1 MLSNLIGHSV
11 DDDMK
16 TNTLIQ
22 NKVKNR
28 ISLNVLSSMLVG
40 VFSALFFGSSFA
52 SGAALYT
59 AANPVSSITP
69 NMQDEG
75 GASSKPGISIVP
87 NAAIL
92 LYHHVSSSTPASTS
106 ISPEAFKSHM
116 EYLDAHHTVVPLQ
129 DVVSAIQH
137 NTTLPE
143 KAVAITFDDG
153 YANILSNAHPILADL
168 GFPYAIFIN
177 PDEIGVGPKQ
187 LTWEQVIAMHNDG
200 VVFANH
206 TLDHL
211 HMLNGEQEM
220 DERAWL
226 DKVWQNVES
235 AEKKI
240 EDKLDVS
247 LKYLAYPFGEYN
259 TALAN
264 KLKTEGYI
272 GFGQHSGAVGP
283 TSNMQA
289 LPRFPAAGPY
299 ANLTT
304 LKTKLN
310 SLAMPVTHSSH
321 ENPRMTTRNLSSP
334 ISLTINSDDVRL
346 AQVNCFFGG
355 DTIKTSVKDN
365 VLSFNLS
372 ETLPVGRSRVNCTAP
387 SKTQAGRYYWYSTP
401 FFVADEKGNYPD

>member
-1 MLSNLIGHSV
+1 MLLNLIRHSV

-16 TNTLIQ
+16 TNNVIQ
-22 NKVKNR
+22 NRTTSRTRLK
-28 ISLNVLSSMLVG
+28 ILSSMLAGIFNVLL
-40 VFSALFFGSSFA
+40 VSPSIA
-52 SGAALYT
+52 SGSD
-59 AANPVSSITP
+59 ANPVADATSTTKEQSGSNIDSSLSTT
-69 NMQDEG
+69 
-75 GASSKPGISIVP
+75 P

-116 EYLDAHHTVVPLQ
+116 EYLDAHHTVVSLQ

-143 KAVAITFDDG
+143 NAVAITFDDG
-153 YANILSNAHPILADL
+153 YANILDNAHPILADL
-168 GFPYAIFIN
+168 GFPYTVFIN

-211 HMLNGEQEM
+211 HMLNGEQVM
-220 DERAWL
+220 GERAWL
-226 DKVWQNVES
+226 EKVWQNVES

-240 EDKLDVS
+240 EDKLDIS

-264 KLKTEGYI
+264 KLKAEGYI
-272 GFGQHSGAVGP
+272 GFGQHSGAVGL
-283 TSNMQA
+283 SSDMQA

-299 ANLTT
+299 ANLAT

-310 SLAMPVTHSSH
+310 SLAMPVTQSSH
-321 ENPRMTTRNLSSP
+321 KDPRMTARNLSSP
-334 ISLTINSDDVRL
+334 ISLTIDSDDVRL
-346 AQVNCFFGG
+346 TQVNCFFGG
-355 DTIKTSVKDN
+355 DPIETSLEEN
-365 VLSFNLS
+365 VLTFTLD

-387 SKTQAGRYYWYSTP
+387 SNAQSGRYYWYSTP
-401 FFVADEKGNYPD
+401 FFVADEDGNYPD

>member
-1 MLSNLIGHSV
+1 MLLNLIRHSV

-16 TNTLIQ
+16 TNNVIQ
-22 NKVKNR
+22 NRTTSRTRLK
-28 ISLNVLSSMLVG
+28 ILSLMLAGIFNVLLV
-40 VFSALFFGSSFA
+40 SPSIA
-52 SGAALYT
+52 SGSDAT
-59 AANPVSSITP
+59 PVADATSTTKEQSGSNIDSSVSTT
-69 NMQDEG
+69 
-75 GASSKPGISIVP
+75 P

-116 EYLDAHHTVVPLQ
+116 EYLDAHHTVVSLQ

-143 KAVAITFDDG
+143 NAVAITFDDG
-153 YANILSNAHPILADL
+153 YANILDNAHPILADL
-168 GFPYAIFIN
+168 GFPYTVFIN

-211 HMLNGEQEM
+211 HMLNGEQAM
-220 DERAWL
+220 GERAWL
-226 DKVWQNVES
+226 EKVWQNVES

-240 EDKLDVS
+240 EDKLDIS

-264 KLKTEGYI
+264 KLKSEGYI
-272 GFGQHSGAVGP
+272 GFGQHSGAVGL
-283 TSNMQA
+283 SSDMQA

-299 ANLTT
+299 ANLAT

-310 SLAMPVTHSSH
+310 SLAMPVTQSSH
-321 ENPRMTTRNLSSP
+321 KDPRMTTRNLSSP
-334 ISLTINSDDVRL
+334 ISLTIDSDDVRL
-346 AQVNCFFGG
+346 TQVNCFFGG
-355 DTIKTSVKDN
+355 DPIETSLEEN
-365 VLSFNLS
+365 VLTFTLD

-387 SKTQAGRYYWYSTP
+387 SNAQSGRYYWYSTP
-401 FFVADEKGNYPD
+401 FFVADENGNYPD

>member
-1 MLSNLIGHSV
+1 MLLNLIRHSV

-16 TNTLIQ
+16 TNNVIQ
-22 NKVKNR
+22 NRTTSRTRLK
-28 ISLNVLSSMLVG
+28 ILSSMLAGIFNVLL
-40 VFSALFFGSSFA
+40 VSPSIA
-52 SGAALYT
+52 SGSD
-59 AANPVSSITP
+59 ANPVADATSTTKEQSGSNIDSSLSTT
-69 NMQDEG
+69 
-75 GASSKPGISIVP
+75 P

-116 EYLDAHHTVVPLQ
+116 EYLDAHHTVVSLQ

-143 KAVAITFDDG
+143 NAVAITFDDG
-153 YANILSNAHPILADL
+153 YANILDNAHPILADL
-168 GFPYAIFIN
+168 GFPYTVFIN

-211 HMLNGEQEM
+211 HMLNGEQVM
-220 DERAWL
+220 GERAWL
-226 DKVWQNVES
+226 EKVWQNVES

-240 EDKLDVS
+240 EDKLDIS

-264 KLKTEGYI
+264 KLKAEGYI

-283 TSNMQA
+283 SSDMQA

-299 ANLTT
+299 ANLAT

-310 SLAMPVTHSSH
+310 SLAMPVTQSSH
-321 ENPRMTTRNLSSP
+321 KDPRMTTRNLSSP
-334 ISLTINSDDVRL
+334 ISLTIDSDDVRL
-346 AQVNCFFGG
+346 TQVNCFFGG
-355 DTIKTSVKDN
+355 DPIETSLEEN
-365 VLSFNLS
+365 VLTFTLD
-372 ETLPVGRSRVNCTAP
+372 ETLPIGRSRVNCTAP
-387 SKTQAGRYYWYSTP
+387 SNAQSGRYYWYSTP
-401 FFVADEKGNYPD
+401 FFVADENGNYPD

>member
-1 MLSNLIGHSV
+1 MLLNLIRHSV

-16 TNTLIQ
+16 TNNVIQ
-22 NKVKNR
+22 NRTTSRTRLK
-28 ISLNVLSSMLVG
+28 ILSSMLAGIFNVLL
-40 VFSALFFGSSFA
+40 VSPSIA
-52 SGAALYT
+52 SGSDT
-59 AANPVSSITP
+59 TPVADATSTTKEQSGSNIDSSVSTT
-69 NMQDEG
+69 
-75 GASSKPGISIVP
+75 P

-116 EYLDAHHTVVPLQ
+116 EYLDAHHTVVSLQ

-143 KAVAITFDDG
+143 NAVAITFDDG
-153 YANILSNAHPILADL
+153 YANILDNAHPILADL
-168 GFPYAIFIN
+168 GFPYTVFIN

-211 HMLNGEQEM
+211 HMLNGEQAM
-220 DERAWL
+220 GERAWL
-226 DKVWQNVES
+226 EKVWQNVES

-240 EDKLDVS
+240 EDKLDIS

-264 KLKTEGYI
+264 KLKAEGYI

-283 TSNMQA
+283 SSDMQA

-299 ANLTT
+299 ANLAT

-310 SLAMPVTHSSH
+310 SLAMPVTQSSH
-321 ENPRMTTRNLSSP
+321 KDPRMTARNLSSS
-334 ISLTINSDDVRL
+334 ISLTIDSDDVRL
-346 AQVNCFFGG
+346 TQVNCFFGG
-355 DTIKTSVKDN
+355 DPIETSLEEN
-365 VLSFNLS
+365 VLTFTLD

-387 SKTQAGRYYWYSTP
+387 SNAQSGRYYWYSTP
-401 FFVADEKGNYPD
+401 FFVADENGNYPD

>member
-1 MLSNLIGHSV
+1 MLLNLIRHSV

-16 TNTLIQ
+16 TNNVIQ
-22 NKVKNR
+22 NRTTSRTRLK
-28 ISLNVLSSMLVG
+28 ILSSMLAGIFNVLL
-40 VFSALFFGSSFA
+40 VSPSIASS
-52 SGAALYT
+52 SD
-59 AANPVSSITP
+59 ANPVADATSTTKEQSGSNIDSSVSTT
-69 NMQDEG
+69 
-75 GASSKPGISIVP
+75 P

-116 EYLDAHHTVVPLQ
+116 EYLDAHHTVVSLQ

-143 KAVAITFDDG
+143 NALAITFDDG
-153 YANILSNAHPILADL
+153 YANILDNAHPILADL
-168 GFPYAIFIN
+168 GFPYTVFIN

-211 HMLNGEQEM
+211 HMLNGEQAM
-220 DERAWL
+220 GERAWL
-226 DKVWQNVES
+226 EKVWQNVES

-240 EDKLDVS
+240 EDKLDIS

-264 KLKTEGYI
+264 KLKAEGYI

-283 TSNMQA
+283 SSDMQA

-299 ANLTT
+299 ANLAT

-310 SLAMPVTHSSH
+310 SLAMPVTQSSH
-321 ENPRMTTRNLSSP
+321 KDPRMTARNLSSP
-334 ISLTINSDDVRL
+334 ISLTIDSDDVRL
-346 AQVNCFFGG
+346 TQVNCFFGG
-355 DTIKTSVKDN
+355 DPIETSLEEN
-365 VLSFNLS
+365 VLTFTLD

-387 SKTQAGRYYWYSTP
+387 SNAQSGRYYWYSTP
-401 FFVADEKGNYPD
+401 FFVADENGNYPD

>member
-1 MLSNLIGHSV
+1 MLLNLIRHSV

-16 TNTLIQ
+16 TNNVIQ
-22 NKVKNR
+22 NRTTSRTRLK
-28 ISLNVLSSMLVG
+28 ILSSMLAGIFNVLL
-40 VFSALFFGSSFA
+40 VSPSIA
-52 SGAALYT
+52 SGSDT
-59 AANPVSSITP
+59 TPVADATSTTKEQSGSNIDSSVSTT
-69 NMQDEG
+69 
-75 GASSKPGISIVP
+75 P

-116 EYLDAHHTVVPLQ
+116 EYLDAHHTVVSLQ

-143 KAVAITFDDG
+143 NAVAITFDDG
-153 YANILSNAHPILADL
+153 YANILDNAHPILADL
-168 GFPYAIFIN
+168 GFPYTVFIN

-211 HMLNGEQEM
+211 HMLNGEQAM
-220 DERAWL
+220 GERAWL
-226 DKVWQNVES
+226 EKVWQNVES

-240 EDKLDVS
+240 EDKLDIS

-264 KLKTEGYI
+264 KLKAEGYI
-272 GFGQHSGAVGP
+272 GFGQHSGAVGL
-283 TSNMQA
+283 SSDMQA

-299 ANLTT
+299 ANLAT

-310 SLAMPVTHSSH
+310 SLAMPVTQSSH
-321 ENPRMTTRNLSSP
+321 KDPRMTARNLSSL
-334 ISLTINSDDVRL
+334 ISLTIDSDDVRL
-346 AQVNCFFGG
+346 TQVNCFFGG
-355 DTIKTSVKDN
+355 DPIETSLEEN
-365 VLSFNLS
+365 VLTFTLD

-387 SKTQAGRYYWYSTP
+387 SNAQSGRYYWYSTP
-401 FFVADEKGNYPD
+401 FFVADENGNYPD

>member
-1 MLSNLIGHSV
+1 MLLNLIRHSV

-16 TNTLIQ
+16 TNNVIQ
-22 NKVKNR
+22 NRTTSRTRLK
-28 ISLNVLSSMLVG
+28 ILSPMLAGIFNVLLV
-40 VFSALFFGSSFA
+40 SPSIA
-52 SGAALYT
+52 SGSDAT
-59 AANPVSSITP
+59 PVADATSTTKEQSGSNIDSSVSTT
-69 NMQDEG
+69 
-75 GASSKPGISIVP
+75 P

-116 EYLDAHHTVVPLQ
+116 EYLDAHHTVVSLQ

-143 KAVAITFDDG
+143 NAVAITFDDG
-153 YANILSNAHPILADL
+153 YANILDNAHPILADL
-168 GFPYAIFIN
+168 GFPYTVFIN

-211 HMLNGEQEM
+211 HMLNGEQAM
-220 DERAWL
+220 GERAWL
-226 DKVWQNVES
+226 EKVWQNVES

-240 EDKLDVS
+240 EDKLDIS

-264 KLKTEGYI
+264 KLKSEGYI

-283 TSNMQA
+283 SSDMQA

-299 ANLTT
+299 ANLAT

-310 SLAMPVTHSSH
+310 SLAMPVTQSSH
-321 ENPRMTTRNLSSP
+321 KDPRMTTRNLSSP
-334 ISLTINSDDVRL
+334 ISLTIDSDDVRL
-346 AQVNCFFGG
+346 TQVNCFFGG
-355 DTIKTSVKDN
+355 DPIETSLEEN
-365 VLSFNLS
+365 VLTFTLD
-372 ETLPVGRSRVNCTAP
+372 ETLPIGRSRVNCTAP
-387 SKTQAGRYYWYSTP
+387 SNAQSGRYYWYSTP
-401 FFVADEKGNYPD
+401 FFVADEDGNYPD

>member
-1 MLSNLIGHSV
+1 MLLNLIRHSV

-16 TNTLIQ
+16 TNNVIQ
-22 NKVKNR
+22 NRTTSRTRFK
-28 ISLNVLSSMLVG
+28 ILSLMLAGIFNVLLVSPSIASS
-40 VFSALFFGSSFA
+40 SD
-52 SGAALYT
+52 
-59 AANPVSSITP
+59 ANPVADATSTTKEQSGNNIDSSVSTT
-69 NMQDEG
+69 
-75 GASSKPGISIVP
+75 P

-116 EYLDAHHTVVPLQ
+116 EYLDAHHTVVSLQ

-143 KAVAITFDDG
+143 NAVAITFDDG
-153 YANILSNAHPILADL
+153 YANILDNAHPILADL
-168 GFPYAIFIN
+168 GFPYTVFIN

-211 HMLNGEQEM
+211 HMLNGEQAM
-220 DERAWL
+220 GERAWL
-226 DKVWQNVES
+226 EKVWQNVES

-240 EDKLDVS
+240 EDKLDIS

-264 KLKTEGYI
+264 KLKAEGYI

-283 TSNMQA
+283 SSDMQA

-299 ANLTT
+299 ANLAT

-310 SLAMPVTHSSH
+310 SLAMPVTQSSH
-321 ENPRMTTRNLSSP
+321 KDPRMTARNLSSP
-334 ISLTINSDDVRL
+334 ISLTIDSDDVRL
-346 AQVNCFFGG
+346 TQVNCFFGG
-355 DTIKTSVKDN
+355 DPIETSLEEN
-365 VLSFNLS
+365 VLTFTLD

-387 SKTQAGRYYWYSTP
+387 SNAQSGRYYWYSTP
-401 FFVADEKGNYPD
+401 FFVADEDGNYPD

>member
-1 MLSNLIGHSV
+1 MLLNLIRHSV

-16 TNTLIQ
+16 TNNVIQ
-22 NKVKNR
+22 NRTTSRTRLK
-28 ISLNVLSSMLVG
+28 ILSSMLAGIFNVLL
-40 VFSALFFGSSFA
+40 VSPSIA
-52 SGAALYT
+52 SGSD
-59 AANPVSSITP
+59 ANPVADATSTTKEQSGSNIDSSLSTT
-69 NMQDEG
+69 
-75 GASSKPGISIVP
+75 P

-116 EYLDAHHTVVPLQ
+116 EYLDAHHTVVSLQ

-143 KAVAITFDDG
+143 NAVAITFDDG
-153 YANILSNAHPILADL
+153 YANILDNAHPILADL
-168 GFPYAIFIN
+168 GFPYTVFIN

-211 HMLNGEQEM
+211 HMLNGEQAM
-220 DERAWL
+220 GERAWL
-226 DKVWQNVES
+226 EKVWQNVES

-240 EDKLDVS
+240 EDKLDIS

-283 TSNMQA
+283 SSDMQA
-289 LPRFPAAGPY
+289 LPRFPAAGSY
-299 ANLTT
+299 ANLAT

-310 SLAMPVTHSSH
+310 SLAMPVTQSSH
-321 ENPRMTTRNLSSP
+321 KDPRMTARNLSSP
-334 ISLTINSDDVRL
+334 ISLTIDSDDVRL
-346 AQVNCFFGG
+346 TQVNCFFGG
-355 DTIKTSVKDN
+355 DPIETSLEEN
-365 VLSFNLS
+365 VLTFTLD

-387 SKTQAGRYYWYSTP
+387 SNAQSGRYYWYSTP
-401 FFVADEKGNYPD
+401 FFVADENGNYPD

>member
-1 MLSNLIGHSV
+1 MLLNLIRHSV

-16 TNTLIQ
+16 TNNVIQ
-22 NKVKNR
+22 NRTTSRTRLK
-28 ISLNVLSSMLVG
+28 ILSSMLAGIFNVLL
-40 VFSALFFGSSFA
+40 VSPSIA
-52 SGAALYT
+52 SGSD
-59 AANPVSSITP
+59 ANPVADATSTTKEQSGSNIDSSVST
-69 NMQDEG
+69 
-75 GASSKPGISIVP
+75 AP

-116 EYLDAHHTVVPLQ
+116 EYLDAHHTVVSLQ

-143 KAVAITFDDG
+143 NAVAITFDDG
-153 YANILSNAHPILADL
+153 YANILDNAHPILADL
-168 GFPYAIFIN
+168 GFPYTVFIN

-211 HMLNGEQEM
+211 HMLNGEQAM
-220 DERAWL
+220 GERAWL
-226 DKVWQNVES
+226 EKVWQNVES

-240 EDKLDVS
+240 EDKLDIS

-264 KLKTEGYI
+264 KLKAEGYI

-283 TSNMQA
+283 SSDMQA

-299 ANLTT
+299 ANLAT

-310 SLAMPVTHSSH
+310 SLAMPVTQSSH
-321 ENPRMTTRNLSSP
+321 KDPRMTARNLSSP
-334 ISLTINSDDVRL
+334 ISLTIDSDDVRL
-346 AQVNCFFGG
+346 TQVNCFFGG
-355 DTIKTSVKDN
+355 DPIETSLEEN
-365 VLSFNLS
+365 VLTFTLD

-387 SKTQAGRYYWYSTP
+387 SNAQSGRYYWYSTP
-401 FFVADEKGNYPD
+401 FFVADEDGNYPD

>member
-1 MLSNLIGHSV
+1 MLLNLIRHSV

-16 TNTLIQ
+16 TNNVIQ
-22 NKVKNR
+22 NRTTSRTRLK
-28 ISLNVLSSMLVG
+28 ILSSMLAGIFNVLL
-40 VFSALFFGSSFA
+40 VSPSIA
-52 SGAALYT
+52 SGSD
-59 AANPVSSITP
+59 ANPVADATSTTKEQSGSNIDSSLSTT
-69 NMQDEG
+69 
-75 GASSKPGISIVP
+75 P

-116 EYLDAHHTVVPLQ
+116 EYLDAHHTVVSLQ

-143 KAVAITFDDG
+143 NAVAITFDDG
-153 YANILSNAHPILADL
+153 YANILDNAHPILADL
-168 GFPYAIFIN
+168 GLPYTVFIN

-211 HMLNGEQEM
+211 HMLNGEQAM
-220 DERAWL
+220 GERAWL
-226 DKVWQNVES
+226 EKVWQNVES

-240 EDKLDVS
+240 EDKLDIS

-264 KLKTEGYI
+264 KLKAEGYI

-283 TSNMQA
+283 SSDMQA

-299 ANLTT
+299 ANLAT

-310 SLAMPVTHSSH
+310 SLAMPVTQSSH
-321 ENPRMTTRNLSSP
+321 KDPRMTTRNLSSP
-334 ISLTINSDDVRL
+334 ISLTIDSDDVRL
-346 AQVNCFFGG
+346 TQVNCFFGG
-355 DTIKTSVKDN
+355 DPIETSLEEN
-365 VLSFNLS
+365 VLTFTLD
-372 ETLPVGRSRVNCTAP
+372 ETLPIGRSRVNCTAP
-387 SKTQAGRYYWYSTP
+387 SNAQSGRYYWYSTP
-401 FFVADEKGNYPD
+401 FFVADEDGNYPD

>member
-1 MLSNLIGHSV
+1 MLLNLIRHSV

-16 TNTLIQ
+16 TNNVIQ
-22 NKVKNR
+22 NRTTSRTRLK
-28 ISLNVLSSMLVG
+28 ILSSMLAGIFNVLL
-40 VFSALFFGSSFA
+40 VSPSIA
-52 SGAALYT
+52 SGSD
-59 AANPVSSITP
+59 ANPVADATSTTKEQSGSNIDSSVSTT
-69 NMQDEG
+69 
-75 GASSKPGISIVP
+75 P

-116 EYLDAHHTVVPLQ
+116 EYLDAHHTVVSLQ

-143 KAVAITFDDG
+143 NAVAITFDDG
-153 YANILSNAHPILADL
+153 YANILDNAHPILADL
-168 GFPYAIFIN
+168 GFPYTVFIN

-211 HMLNGEQEM
+211 HMLNGEQAM
-220 DERAWL
+220 GERAWL
-226 DKVWQNVES
+226 EKVWQNVES

-240 EDKLDVS
+240 EDKLDIS

-264 KLKTEGYI
+264 KLKAEGYI

-283 TSNMQA
+283 SSDMQA

-299 ANLTT
+299 ANLAT

-310 SLAMPVTHSSH
+310 SLAMPVTQSSH
-321 ENPRMTTRNLSSP
+321 KDPRMTTRNLSSP
-334 ISLTINSDDVRL
+334 ISLTIDSDDVRL
-346 AQVNCFFGG
+346 TQVNCFFGG
-355 DTIKTSVKDN
+355 DPIETSLEEN
-365 VLSFNLS
+365 VLTFTLD
-372 ETLPVGRSRVNCTAP
+372 ETLPIGRSRVNCTAP
-387 SKTQAGRYYWYSTP
+387 SNAQSGRYYWYSTP
-401 FFVADEKGNYPD
+401 FFVADEDGNYPD

>member
-1 MLSNLIGHSV
+1 MLLNLIRHSV

-16 TNTLIQ
+16 TNNVIQ
-22 NKVKNR
+22 NRTTSRTRLK
-28 ISLNVLSSMLVG
+28 ILSSMLAGIFNVLL
-40 VFSALFFGSSFA
+40 VSPSIA
-52 SGAALYT
+52 SGSD
-59 AANPVSSITP
+59 ANPVDDATSTTKEQSGSNIDSSVSTT
-69 NMQDEG
+69 
-75 GASSKPGISIVP
+75 P

-116 EYLDAHHTVVPLQ
+116 EYLDAHHTVVSLQ

-143 KAVAITFDDG
+143 NAVAITFDDG
-153 YANILSNAHPILADL
+153 YANILDNAHPILADL
-168 GFPYAIFIN
+168 GFPYIVFIN

-211 HMLNGEQEM
+211 HMLNGEQAM
-220 DERAWL
+220 GERAWL
-226 DKVWQNVES
+226 EKVWQNVES

-240 EDKLDVS
+240 EDKLDIS

-264 KLKTEGYI
+264 KLKAEGYI

-283 TSNMQA
+283 SSDMQA

-299 ANLTT
+299 ANLAT

-310 SLAMPVTHSSH
+310 SLAMPVTQSSH
-321 ENPRMTTRNLSSP
+321 KDPRMTTRNLSSP
-334 ISLTINSDDVRL
+334 ISLTIDSDDVRL
-346 AQVNCFFGG
+346 TQVNCFFGG
-355 DTIKTSVKDN
+355 DPIETSLEEN
-365 VLSFNLS
+365 VLTFTLD

-387 SKTQAGRYYWYSTP
+387 SNAQSGRYYWYSTP
-401 FFVADEKGNYPD
+401 FFVADEDGNYPD

>member
-1 MLSNLIGHSV
+1 MLLNLIRHSV

-16 TNTLIQ
+16 TNNVIQ
-22 NKVKNR
+22 NRTTSRTRFK
-28 ISLNVLSSMLVG
+28 ILSLMLAGIFNVLLV
-40 VFSALFFGSSFA
+40 SPSIA
-52 SGAALYT
+52 SGSD
-59 AANPVSSITP
+59 ANPVADATSTTKEQSGNNIDSSVSTT
-69 NMQDEG
+69 
-75 GASSKPGISIVP
+75 P

-116 EYLDAHHTVVPLQ
+116 EYLDAHHTVVSLQ

-143 KAVAITFDDG
+143 NAVAITFDDG
-153 YANILSNAHPILADL
+153 YANILDNAHPILADL
-168 GFPYAIFIN
+168 GFPYTVFIN

-211 HMLNGEQEM
+211 HMLNGEQAM
-220 DERAWL
+220 GERAWL
-226 DKVWQNVES
+226 EKVWQNVES

-240 EDKLDVS
+240 EDKLDIS

-264 KLKTEGYI
+264 KLKAEGYI

-283 TSNMQA
+283 SSDMQA

-299 ANLTT
+299 ANLAT

-310 SLAMPVTHSSH
+310 SLAMPVTQSSH
-321 ENPRMTTRNLSSP
+321 KDPRMTARNLSSP
-334 ISLTINSDDVRL
+334 ISLTIDSDDVRL
-346 AQVNCFFGG
+346 TQVNCFFGG
-355 DTIKTSVKDN
+355 DPIETSLEEN
-365 VLSFNLS
+365 VLTFTLD

-387 SKTQAGRYYWYSTP
+387 SNAQSGRYYWYSTP
-401 FFVADEKGNYPD
+401 FFVADENGNYPD

>member
-1 MLSNLIGHSV
+1 MLLNLIRHSV

-16 TNTLIQ
+16 TNNVIQ
-22 NKVKNR
+22 NRTTSRTRLK
-28 ISLNVLSSMLVG
+28 ILSSMLAGIFNVLL
-40 VFSALFFGSSFA
+40 VSPSIA
-52 SGAALYT
+52 SGSD
-59 AANPVSSITP
+59 ANPVADATSSTKEQSGNNI
-69 NMQDEG
+69 D
-75 GASSKPGISIVP
+75 SIVSTTP

-116 EYLDAHHTVVPLQ
+116 EYLDAHHTVVSLQ

-143 KAVAITFDDG
+143 NAVAITFDDG
-153 YANILSNAHPILADL
+153 YANILDNAHPILADL
-168 GFPYAIFIN
+168 GFPYTVFIN

-211 HMLNGEQEM
+211 HMLNGEQAM
-220 DERAWL
+220 GERAWL
-226 DKVWQNVES
+226 EKVWQNVES

-240 EDKLDVS
+240 EDKLDIS

-264 KLKTEGYI
+264 KLKSEGYI

-283 TSNMQA
+283 SSDMQA

-299 ANLTT
+299 ANLAT

-310 SLAMPVTHSSH
+310 SLAMPVTQSSH
-321 ENPRMTTRNLSSP
+321 KDPRMTTRNLSSP
-334 ISLTINSDDVRL
+334 ISLTIDSDDVRL
-346 AQVNCFFGG
+346 TQVNCFFGG
-355 DTIKTSVKDN
+355 DPIETSLEEN
-365 VLSFNLS
+365 VLTFTLD

-387 SKTQAGRYYWYSTP
+387 SNAQSGRYYWYSTP
-401 FFVADEKGNYPD
+401 FFVADENGNYPD

>member
-1 MLSNLIGHSV
+1 MLLNLIRHSV

-16 TNTLIQ
+16 TNNVIQ
-22 NKVKNR
+22 NRTTSRTRLK
-28 ISLNVLSSMLVG
+28 ILSSMLAGIFNVLL
-40 VFSALFFGSSFA
+40 VSPSIASS
-52 SGAALYT
+52 SD
-59 AANPVSSITP
+59 ANPVADATSTTKEQSGSNIDSSVSTT
-69 NMQDEG
+69 
-75 GASSKPGISIVP
+75 P

-116 EYLDAHHTVVPLQ
+116 EYLDAHHTVVSLQ

-143 KAVAITFDDG
+143 NAVAITFDDG
-153 YANILSNAHPILADL
+153 YANILDNAHPILADL
-168 GFPYAIFIN
+168 GFPYTVFIN

-211 HMLNGEQEM
+211 HMLNGEQAM
-220 DERAWL
+220 GERAWL
-226 DKVWQNVES
+226 EKVWQNVES

-240 EDKLDVS
+240 EDKLDIS

-264 KLKTEGYI
+264 KLKAEGYI

-283 TSNMQA
+283 SSDMQA

-299 ANLTT
+299 ANLAT

-310 SLAMPVTHSSH
+310 SLAMPVTQSSH
-321 ENPRMTTRNLSSP
+321 KDPRMTARNLSSP
-334 ISLTINSDDVRL
+334 ISLTIDSDDVRL
-346 AQVNCFFGG
+346 TQVNCFFGG
-355 DTIKTSVKDN
+355 DPIETSLEEN
-365 VLSFNLS
+365 VLTFTLD

-387 SKTQAGRYYWYSTP
+387 SNAQSGRYYWYSTP
-401 FFVADEKGNYPD
+401 FFVADENGNYPD

>member
-1 MLSNLIGHSV
+1 MLLNLIRHSV

-16 TNTLIQ
+16 TNNVIQ
-22 NKVKNR
+22 NRTTSRTRLK
-28 ISLNVLSSMLVG
+28 ILSSMLAGIFNVLL
-40 VFSALFFGSSFA
+40 VSPSIA
-52 SGAALYT
+52 SGSD
-59 AANPVSSITP
+59 ANPVADATSTTKEQNGSNIDSSLSTT
-69 NMQDEG
+69 
-75 GASSKPGISIVP
+75 P

-116 EYLDAHHTVVPLQ
+116 EYLDAHHTVVSLQ

-143 KAVAITFDDG
+143 NAVAITFDDG
-153 YANILSNAHPILADL
+153 YANILDNAHPILADL
-168 GFPYAIFIN
+168 GFPYTVFIN

-211 HMLNGEQEM
+211 HMLNGEQAM
-220 DERAWL
+220 GERAWL
-226 DKVWQNVES
+226 EKVWQNVES

-240 EDKLDVS
+240 EDKLDIS

-264 KLKTEGYI
+264 KLKAEGYI

-283 TSNMQA
+283 SSDMQA

-299 ANLTT
+299 ANLAT

-310 SLAMPVTHSSH
+310 SLAMPVTQSSH
-321 ENPRMTTRNLSSP
+321 KDPRMTTRNLSSP
-334 ISLTINSDDVRL
+334 ISLTIDSDDVRL
-346 AQVNCFFGG
+346 TQVNCFFGG
-355 DTIKTSVKDN
+355 DPIETSLEEN
-365 VLSFNLS
+365 VLTFTLD

-387 SKTQAGRYYWYSTP
+387 SNAQSGRYYWYSTP
-401 FFVADEKGNYPD
+401 FFVADENGNYPD

>member
-1 MLSNLIGHSV
+1 MLLNLIRHSV

-16 TNTLIQ
+16 TNNVIQ
-22 NKVKNR
+22 NRTTSRTRLK
-28 ISLNVLSSMLVG
+28 ILSSMLAGIFNVLL
-40 VFSALFFGSSFA
+40 VSPSIA
-52 SGAALYT
+52 SGSD
-59 AANPVSSITP
+59 ANPVDDATSTTKEQSGSNIDSSLSTT
-69 NMQDEG
+69 
-75 GASSKPGISIVP
+75 P

-116 EYLDAHHTVVPLQ
+116 EYLDAHHTVVSLQ

-137 NTTLPE
+137 NSTLPE
-143 KAVAITFDDG
+143 NAVAITFDDG
-153 YANILSNAHPILADL
+153 YANILDNAHPILADL
-168 GFPYAIFIN
+168 GFPYTVFIN

-211 HMLNGEQEM
+211 HMLNGEQAM
-220 DERAWL
+220 GERAWL
-226 DKVWQNVES
+226 EKVWQNVES

-240 EDKLDVS
+240 EDKLDIS

-264 KLKTEGYI
+264 KLKAEGYI

-283 TSNMQA
+283 SSDMQA

-299 ANLTT
+299 ANLAT

-310 SLAMPVTHSSH
+310 SLAMPVTQSSH
-321 ENPRMTTRNLSSP
+321 KDPRMTTRNLSSP
-334 ISLTINSDDVRL
+334 ISLTIDSDDVRL
-346 AQVNCFFGG
+346 TQVNCFFGG
-355 DTIKTSVKDN
+355 DPIETSLEEN
-365 VLSFNLS
+365 VLTFTLD

-387 SKTQAGRYYWYSTP
+387 SNAQSGRYYWYSTP
-401 FFVADEKGNYPD
+401 FFVADENGNYPD

>member
-1 MLSNLIGHSV
+1 MLLNLIRHSV

-16 TNTLIQ
+16 TNNVIQ
-22 NKVKNR
+22 NRTTSRTRLK
-28 ISLNVLSSMLVG
+28 ILSSMLAGIFNVLL
-40 VFSALFFGSSFA
+40 VSPSIA
-52 SGAALYT
+52 SGSD
-59 AANPVSSITP
+59 ANPVADATSTIKEQSGNNIDSSVSTT
-69 NMQDEG
+69 
-75 GASSKPGISIVP
+75 P

-116 EYLDAHHTVVPLQ
+116 EYLDAHHTVVSLQ

-143 KAVAITFDDG
+143 NAVAITFDDG
-153 YANILSNAHPILADL
+153 YANILDNAHPILADL
-168 GFPYAIFIN
+168 GFPYTVFIN

-211 HMLNGEQEM
+211 HMLNGEQAM
-220 DERAWL
+220 GERAWL
-226 DKVWQNVES
+226 EKVWQNVES

-240 EDKLDVS
+240 EDKLDIS

-264 KLKTEGYI
+264 KLKAEGYI

-283 TSNMQA
+283 SSDMQA

-299 ANLTT
+299 ANLAT

-310 SLAMPVTHSSH
+310 SLAMPVTQSSH
-321 ENPRMTTRNLSSP
+321 KDPRMTARNLSSP
-334 ISLTINSDDVRL
+334 ISLTIDSDDVRL
-346 AQVNCFFGG
+346 TQVNCFFGG
-355 DTIKTSVKDN
+355 DPIETSLEEN
-365 VLSFNLS
+365 VLTFTLD

-387 SKTQAGRYYWYSTP
+387 SNAQSGRYYWYSTP
-401 FFVADEKGNYPD
+401 FFVADEDGNYPD

>member
-1 MLSNLIGHSV
+1 MLLNLIRHSV

-16 TNTLIQ
+16 TNNVIQ
-22 NKVKNR
+22 NRTTSRTRFK
-28 ISLNVLSSMLVG
+28 ILSLMLAGIFNVLLV
-40 VFSALFFGSSFA
+40 SPSIA
-52 SGAALYT
+52 SGSD
-59 AANPVSSITP
+59 ANPVADATSTTKEQSGNNIDSSVSTT
-69 NMQDEG
+69 
-75 GASSKPGISIVP
+75 P

-116 EYLDAHHTVVPLQ
+116 EYLDAHHTVVSLQ

-143 KAVAITFDDG
+143 NAVAITFDDG
-153 YANILSNAHPILADL
+153 YANILDNAHPILADL
-168 GFPYAIFIN
+168 GFPYTVFIN

-211 HMLNGEQEM
+211 HMLNGEQAM
-220 DERAWL
+220 GERAWL
-226 DKVWQNVES
+226 EKVWQNVES

-240 EDKLDVS
+240 EDKLDIS

-264 KLKTEGYI
+264 KLKAEGYI

-283 TSNMQA
+283 SSDMQA

-299 ANLTT
+299 ANLAT

-310 SLAMPVTHSSH
+310 SLAMPVTQSSH
-321 ENPRMTTRNLSSP
+321 KDPRMTTRNLSSP
-334 ISLTINSDDVRL
+334 ISLTIDSDDVRL
-346 AQVNCFFGG
+346 TQVNCFFGG
-355 DTIKTSVKDN
+355 DPIETSLEEN
-365 VLSFNLS
+365 VLTFTLD

-387 SKTQAGRYYWYSTP
+387 SNAQSGRYYWYSTP
-401 FFVADEKGNYPD
+401 FFVADEDGNYPD

>member
-1 MLSNLIGHSV
+1 MLLNLIRHSV

-16 TNTLIQ
+16 TNNVIQ
-22 NKVKNR
+22 NRTTSRTRLK
-28 ISLNVLSSMLVG
+28 ILSSMLAGIFNVLL
-40 VFSALFFGSSFA
+40 VSPSIA
-52 SGAALYT
+52 SGSD
-59 AANPVSSITP
+59 ANPVADATSSTKEQSGNNI
-69 NMQDEG
+69 D
-75 GASSKPGISIVP
+75 SIVSTTP

-116 EYLDAHHTVVPLQ
+116 EYLDAHHTVVSLQ

-143 KAVAITFDDG
+143 NAVAITFDDG
-153 YANILSNAHPILADL
+153 YANILDNAHPILADL
-168 GFPYAIFIN
+168 GFPYTVFIN

-211 HMLNGEQEM
+211 HMLNGEQAM
-220 DERAWL
+220 GERAWL
-226 DKVWQNVES
+226 EKVWQNVES

-240 EDKLDVS
+240 EDKLDIS

-283 TSNMQA
+283 SSDMQA
-289 LPRFPAAGPY
+289 LPRFPAAGSY
-299 ANLTT
+299 ANLAT

-310 SLAMPVTHSSH
+310 SLAMPVTQSSH
-321 ENPRMTTRNLSSP
+321 KDPRMTTRNLSSP
-334 ISLTINSDDVRL
+334 ISLTIDSDDVRL
-346 AQVNCFFGG
+346 TQVNCFFGG
-355 DTIKTSVKDN
+355 DPIETSLEEN
-365 VLSFNLS
+365 VLTFTLD

-387 SKTQAGRYYWYSTP
+387 SNAQSGRYYWYSTP
-401 FFVADEKGNYPD
+401 FFVADENGNYPD

>member
-1 MLSNLIGHSV
+1 MLLNLIRHSV

-16 TNTLIQ
+16 TNNVIQ
-22 NKVKNR
+22 NRTTSRTRLK
-28 ISLNVLSSMLVG
+28 ILSSMLAGIFNVLL
-40 VFSALFFGSSFA
+40 VSPSIA
-52 SGAALYT
+52 SGSD
-59 AANPVSSITP
+59 ANPVADATSTIKEQSGNNIDSSVSTT
-69 NMQDEG
+69 
-75 GASSKPGISIVP
+75 P

-116 EYLDAHHTVVPLQ
+116 EYLDAHHTVVSLQ

-143 KAVAITFDDG
+143 NAVAITFDDG
-153 YANILSNAHPILADL
+153 YANILDNAHPILADL
-168 GFPYAIFIN
+168 GFPYTVFIN

-211 HMLNGEQEM
+211 HMLNGEQAM
-220 DERAWL
+220 GERAWL
-226 DKVWQNVES
+226 EKVWQNVES

-240 EDKLDVS
+240 EDKLDIS

-264 KLKTEGYI
+264 KLKAEGYI

-283 TSNMQA
+283 SSDMQA

-299 ANLTT
+299 ANLAT

-310 SLAMPVTHSSH
+310 SLAMPVTQSSH
-321 ENPRMTTRNLSSP
+321 KDPRMTTRNLSSP
-334 ISLTINSDDVRL
+334 ISLTIDSDDVRL
-346 AQVNCFFGG
+346 TQVNCFFGG
-355 DTIKTSVKDN
+355 DPIETSLEEN
-365 VLSFNLS
+365 VLTFTLD

-387 SKTQAGRYYWYSTP
+387 SNAQSGRYYWYSTP
-401 FFVADEKGNYPD
+401 FFVADEDGNYPD

>member
-1 MLSNLIGHSV
+1 MLLNLIRHSV

-16 TNTLIQ
+16 TNNVIQ
-22 NKVKNR
+22 NRTTSRTRLK
-28 ISLNVLSSMLVG
+28 ILSSMLAGIFNVLL
-40 VFSALFFGSSFA
+40 VSPSIA
-52 SGAALYT
+52 SGSD
-59 AANPVSSITP
+59 ANPVADATSSTKEQSGNNI
-69 NMQDEG
+69 D
-75 GASSKPGISIVP
+75 SIVSTTP

-116 EYLDAHHTVVPLQ
+116 EYLDAHHTVVSLQ

-143 KAVAITFDDG
+143 NAVAITFDDG
-153 YANILSNAHPILADL
+153 YANILDNAHPILADL
-168 GFPYAIFIN
+168 GFPYIVFIN

-211 HMLNGEQEM
+211 HMLNGEQAM
-220 DERAWL
+220 GERAWL
-226 DKVWQNVES
+226 EKVWQNVES

-240 EDKLDVS
+240 EDKLDIS

-264 KLKTEGYI
+264 KLKAEGYI

-283 TSNMQA
+283 SSDMQA

-299 ANLTT
+299 ANLAT

-310 SLAMPVTHSSH
+310 SLAMPVTQSSH
-321 ENPRMTTRNLSSP
+321 KDPRMTTRNLSSP
-334 ISLTINSDDVRL
+334 ISLTIDSDDVRL
-346 AQVNCFFGG
+346 TQVNCFFGG
-355 DTIKTSVKDN
+355 DPIETSLEEN
-365 VLSFNLS
+365 VLTFTLD
-372 ETLPVGRSRVNCTAP
+372 ETLPIGRSRVNCTAP
-387 SKTQAGRYYWYSTP
+387 SNAQSGRYYWYSTP
-401 FFVADEKGNYPD
+401 FFVADEDGNYPD

>member
-1 MLSNLIGHSV
+1 MLLNLIRHSV

-16 TNTLIQ
+16 TNNVIQ
-22 NKVKNR
+22 NRTTSRTRLK
-28 ISLNVLSSMLVG
+28 ILSSMLAGIFNVLL
-40 VFSALFFGSSFA
+40 VSPSIA
-52 SGAALYT
+52 SGSDAT
-59 AANPVSSITP
+59 PVADATSTTKEQSGSNIDSSVSTT
-69 NMQDEG
+69 
-75 GASSKPGISIVP
+75 P

-116 EYLDAHHTVVPLQ
+116 EYLDAHHTVVSLQ

-143 KAVAITFDDG
+143 NAVAITFDDG
-153 YANILSNAHPILADL
+153 YANILDNAHPILADL
-168 GFPYAIFIN
+168 GFPYTVFIN

-211 HMLNGEQEM
+211 HMLNGEQAM
-220 DERAWL
+220 GERAWL
-226 DKVWQNVES
+226 EKVWQNVES

-240 EDKLDVS
+240 EDKLDIS

-264 KLKTEGYI
+264 KLKAEGYI

-283 TSNMQA
+283 SSDMQA

-299 ANLTT
+299 ANLAT

-310 SLAMPVTHSSH
+310 SLAMPVTQSSH
-321 ENPRMTTRNLSSP
+321 KDPRMTTRNLSSP
-334 ISLTINSDDVRL
+334 ISLTIDSDDVRL
-346 AQVNCFFGG
+346 TQVNCFFGG
-355 DTIKTSVKDN
+355 DPIETSLEEN
-365 VLSFNLS
+365 VLTFTLD

-387 SKTQAGRYYWYSTP
+387 SNAQSGRYYWYSTP
-401 FFVADEKGNYPD
+401 FFVADEGGNYPD

>member
-1 MLSNLIGHSV
+1 MLLNLIRHSV

-16 TNTLIQ
+16 TNNVIQ
-22 NKVKNR
+22 NRTTSRTRLK
-28 ISLNVLSSMLVG
+28 ILSSMLAGIFNVLL
-40 VFSALFFGSSFA
+40 VSPSIA
-52 SGAALYT
+52 SGSD
-59 AANPVSSITP
+59 ANPVADATSTIKEQSGNNIDSSVSTT
-69 NMQDEG
+69 
-75 GASSKPGISIVP
+75 P

-116 EYLDAHHTVVPLQ
+116 EYLDAHHTVVSLQ

-143 KAVAITFDDG
+143 NAVAITFDDG
-153 YANILSNAHPILADL
+153 YANILDNAHPILADL
-168 GFPYAIFIN
+168 GFPYTVFIN

-211 HMLNGEQEM
+211 HMLNGEQAM
-220 DERAWL
+220 GERAWL
-226 DKVWQNVES
+226 EKVWQNVES

-240 EDKLDVS
+240 EDKLDIS

-264 KLKTEGYI
+264 KLKAEGYI

-283 TSNMQA
+283 SSDMQA

-299 ANLTT
+299 ANLAT

-310 SLAMPVTHSSH
+310 SLAMPVTQSSH
-321 ENPRMTTRNLSSP
+321 KDPRMTTRNLSSP
-334 ISLTINSDDVRL
+334 ISLTIDSDDVRL
-346 AQVNCFFGG
+346 TQVNCFFGG
-355 DTIKTSVKDN
+355 DPIETSLEEN
-365 VLSFNLS
+365 VLTFTLD

-387 SKTQAGRYYWYSTP
+387 SNAQSGRYYWYSTP
-401 FFVADEKGNYPD
+401 FFVADENGNYPD

>member
-1 MLSNLIGHSV
+1 MLLNLIRHSV

-16 TNTLIQ
+16 TNNVIQ
-22 NKVKNR
+22 NRTTSRTRLK
-28 ISLNVLSSMLVG
+28 ILSSMLAGIFNVLL
-40 VFSALFFGSSFA
+40 VSPSIASS
-52 SGAALYT
+52 SD
-59 AANPVSSITP
+59 ANPVADATSTKKEQSGSNIDSSLST
-69 NMQDEG
+69 M
-75 GASSKPGISIVP
+75 P

-116 EYLDAHHTVVPLQ
+116 EYLDAHHTVVSLQ

-137 NTTLPE
+137 NSTLPE
-143 KAVAITFDDG
+143 NAVAITFDDG
-153 YANILSNAHPILADL
+153 YANILDNAHPILADL
-168 GFPYAIFIN
+168 GFPYTVFIN

-211 HMLNGEQEM
+211 HMLNGEQAM
-220 DERAWL
+220 GERAWL
-226 DKVWQNVES
+226 EKVWQNVES

-240 EDKLDVS
+240 EDKLDIS

-264 KLKTEGYI
+264 KLKAEGYI

-283 TSNMQA
+283 SSDMQA

-299 ANLTT
+299 ANLAT

-310 SLAMPVTHSSH
+310 SLAMPVTQSSH
-321 ENPRMTTRNLSSP
+321 KDPRMTTRNLSSP
-334 ISLTINSDDVRL
+334 ISLTIDSDDVRL
-346 AQVNCFFGG
+346 TQVNCFFGG
-355 DTIKTSVKDN
+355 DPIETSLEEN
-365 VLSFNLS
+365 VLTFTLD
-372 ETLPVGRSRVNCTAP
+372 ETLPIGRSRVNCTAP
-387 SKTQAGRYYWYSTP
+387 SNAQPGRYYWYSTP
-401 FFVADEKGNYPD
+401 FFVADEDGNYPD

>member
-1 MLSNLIGHSV
+1 MLLNLIRHSV

-16 TNTLIQ
+16 TNNVIQ
-22 NKVKNR
+22 NRTTSRTRLK
-28 ISLNVLSSMLVG
+28 LLSSMLAGIFNVLL
-40 VFSALFFGSSFA
+40 VSPSIA
-52 SGAALYT
+52 SGSDAT
-59 AANPVSSITP
+59 PVADATSTTKEQSGSNIDSSVSTT
-69 NMQDEG
+69 
-75 GASSKPGISIVP
+75 P

-116 EYLDAHHTVVPLQ
+116 EYLDAHHTVVSLQ

-143 KAVAITFDDG
+143 NAVAITFDDG
-153 YANILSNAHPILADL
+153 YANILDNAHPILADL
-168 GFPYAIFIN
+168 GFPYTVFIN

-211 HMLNGEQEM
+211 HMLNGEQAM
-220 DERAWL
+220 GERAWL
-226 DKVWQNVES
+226 EKVWQNVES

-240 EDKLDVS
+240 EDKLDIS

-264 KLKTEGYI
+264 KLKAEGYI

-283 TSNMQA
+283 SSDMQA

-299 ANLTT
+299 ANLAT

-310 SLAMPVTHSSH
+310 SLAMPVTQSSH
-321 ENPRMTTRNLSSP
+321 KDPRMTARNLSSP
-334 ISLTINSDDVRL
+334 INLTIDSDDVRL
-346 AQVNCFFGG
+346 TQVNCFFGG
-355 DTIKTSVKDN
+355 DPIETSLEEN
-365 VLSFNLS
+365 VLTFTLD

-387 SKTQAGRYYWYSTP
+387 SNAQSGRYYWYSTP
-401 FFVADEKGNYPD
+401 FFVADENGNYPD

>member
-1 MLSNLIGHSV
+1 MLLNLIRHSV

-16 TNTLIQ
+16 TNNVIQ
-22 NKVKNR
+22 NRTTSRTRLK
-28 ISLNVLSSMLVG
+28 ILSSMLAGIFNVLL
-40 VFSALFFGSSFA
+40 VSPSIA
-52 SGAALYT
+52 SGSDAT
-59 AANPVSSITP
+59 PVADATSTTKEQSGSNIDSSVSTT
-69 NMQDEG
+69 
-75 GASSKPGISIVP
+75 P

-116 EYLDAHHTVVPLQ
+116 EYLDAHHTVVSLQ

-143 KAVAITFDDG
+143 NAVAITFDDG
-153 YANILSNAHPILADL
+153 YANILDNAHPILADL
-168 GFPYAIFIN
+168 GFPYTVFIN

-211 HMLNGEQEM
+211 HMLNGEQAM
-220 DERAWL
+220 GERAWL
-226 DKVWQNVES
+226 EKVWRNVES

-240 EDKLDVS
+240 EDKLDIS

-264 KLKTEGYI
+264 KLKAEGYI
-272 GFGQHSGAVGP
+272 GFGQHSGAVGL
-283 TSNMQA
+283 SSDMQA

-299 ANLTT
+299 ANLAT

-310 SLAMPVTHSSH
+310 SLAMPVTQSSH
-321 ENPRMTTRNLSSP
+321 KDPRMTARNLSSP
-334 ISLTINSDDVRL
+334 ISLTIDSDDVRL
-346 AQVNCFFGG
+346 TQVNCFFGG
-355 DTIKTSVKDN
+355 DPIETSLEEN
-365 VLSFNLS
+365 VLTFTLD

-387 SKTQAGRYYWYSTP
+387 SNAQSGRYYWYSTP
-401 FFVADEKGNYPD
+401 FFVADENGNYPD

>member
-1 MLSNLIGHSV
+1 MLLNLIRHSV

-16 TNTLIQ
+16 TNNVIQ
-22 NKVKNR
+22 NRTTSRTRLK
-28 ISLNVLSSMLVG
+28 ILSSMLAGIFNVLL
-40 VFSALFFGSSFA
+40 VSPSIA
-52 SGAALYT
+52 SGSDT
-59 AANPVSSITP
+59 TPVADATSTTKEQSGSNIDSSVSTT
-69 NMQDEG
+69 
-75 GASSKPGISIVP
+75 P

-116 EYLDAHHTVVPLQ
+116 EYLDAHHTVVSLQ

-143 KAVAITFDDG
+143 NAVAITFDDG
-153 YANILSNAHPILADL
+153 YANILDNAHPILADL
-168 GFPYAIFIN
+168 GFPYTVFIN

-211 HMLNGEQEM
+211 HMLNGEQAM
-220 DERAWL
+220 GERAWL
-226 DKVWQNVES
+226 EKVWQNVES

-240 EDKLDVS
+240 EDKLDIS

-264 KLKTEGYI
+264 KLKAEGYI
-272 GFGQHSGAVGP
+272 GFGQHSGAVGL
-283 TSNMQA
+283 SSDMQA

-299 ANLTT
+299 ANLAT

-310 SLAMPVTHSSH
+310 SLAMPVTQSSH
-321 ENPRMTTRNLSSP
+321 KDPRMTARNLSSP
-334 ISLTINSDDVRL
+334 ISLTIDSDDVRL
-346 AQVNCFFGG
+346 TQVNCFFGG
-355 DTIKTSVKDN
+355 DPIETSLEEN
-365 VLSFNLS
+365 VLTFTLD

-387 SKTQAGRYYWYSTP
+387 SNAQSGRYYWYSTP
-401 FFVADEKGNYPD
+401 FFVADENGNYPD

>member
-1 MLSNLIGHSV
+1 V

-16 TNTLIQ
+16 TNNVIQ
-22 NKVKNR
+22 NRTTSRTRLK
-28 ISLNVLSSMLVG
+28 ILSSMLAGIFNVLL
-40 VFSALFFGSSFA
+40 VSPSIA
-52 SGAALYT
+52 SGSD
-59 AANPVSSITP
+59 ANPVADATSTTKEQSGSNIDSSVSTT
-69 NMQDEG
+69 
-75 GASSKPGISIVP
+75 P

-116 EYLDAHHTVVPLQ
+116 EYLDAHHTVVSLQ

-143 KAVAITFDDG
+143 NAVAITFDDG
-153 YANILSNAHPILADL
+153 YANILDNAHPILADL
-168 GFPYAIFIN
+168 GFPYTVFIN

-211 HMLNGEQEM
+211 HMLNGEQAM
-220 DERAWL
+220 GERAWL
-226 DKVWQNVES
+226 EKVWQNVES

-240 EDKLDVS
+240 EDKLDIS

-264 KLKTEGYI
+264 KLKAEGYI

-283 TSNMQA
+283 SSDMQA

-299 ANLTT
+299 ANLAT

-310 SLAMPVTHSSH
+310 SLAMPVTQSSH
-321 ENPRMTTRNLSSP
+321 KDPRMTARNLSSP
-334 ISLTINSDDVRL
+334 ISLTIDSDDVRL
-346 AQVNCFFGG
+346 TQVNCFFGG
-355 DTIKTSVKDN
+355 DPIETSLEEN
-365 VLSFNLS
+365 VLTFTLD

-387 SKTQAGRYYWYSTP
+387 SNAQSGRYYWYSTP
-401 FFVADEKGNYPD
+401 FFVADEDGNYPD

>member
-1 MLSNLIGHSV
+1 MLLNLIRHSV

-16 TNTLIQ
+16 TNNVIQ
-22 NKVKNR
+22 NRTTSRTRLK
-28 ISLNVLSSMLVG
+28 ILSSMLAGIFNVLL
-40 VFSALFFGSSFA
+40 VSPSIA
-52 SGAALYT
+52 SGSD
-59 AANPVSSITP
+59 ANPVADATSTTKEQSGSNIDSSVSTT
-69 NMQDEG
+69 
-75 GASSKPGISIVP
+75 P

-116 EYLDAHHTVVPLQ
+116 EYLDAHHTVVSLQ

-137 NTTLPE
+137 NSTLPE
-143 KAVAITFDDG
+143 NAVAITFDDG
-153 YANILSNAHPILADL
+153 YANILDNAHPILADL
-168 GFPYAIFIN
+168 GFPYTVFIN

-211 HMLNGEQEM
+211 HMLNGEQAM
-220 DERAWL
+220 GERAWL
-226 DKVWQNVES
+226 EKVWQNVES

-240 EDKLDVS
+240 EDKLDIS

-264 KLKTEGYI
+264 KLKAEGYI

-283 TSNMQA
+283 SSDMQA

-299 ANLTT
+299 ANLAT

-310 SLAMPVTHSSH
+310 SLAMPVTQSSH
-321 ENPRMTTRNLSSP
+321 KDPRMTARNLSSP
-334 ISLTINSDDVRL
+334 ISLTIDSDDVRL
-346 AQVNCFFGG
+346 TQVNCFFGG
-355 DTIKTSVKDN
+355 DPIETSLEEN
-365 VLSFNLS
+365 VLTFTLD

-387 SKTQAGRYYWYSTP
+387 SNAQSGRYYWYSTP
-401 FFVADEKGNYPD
+401 FFVADENGNYPD

>member
-1 MLSNLIGHSV
+1 MLLNLIRHSV

-16 TNTLIQ
+16 TNNVIQ
-22 NKVKNR
+22 NRTTSRTRLK
-28 ISLNVLSSMLVG
+28 ILSSMLAGIFNVLL
-40 VFSALFFGSSFA
+40 VSPSIA
-52 SGAALYT
+52 SGSDAT
-59 AANPVSSITP
+59 PVADATSTTKEQSGSNIDSSVSTT
-69 NMQDEG
+69 
-75 GASSKPGISIVP
+75 P

-116 EYLDAHHTVVPLQ
+116 EYLDAHHTVVSLQ

-143 KAVAITFDDG
+143 NAVAITFDDG
-153 YANILSNAHPILADL
+153 YANILDNAHPILADL
-168 GFPYAIFIN
+168 GFPYTVFIN

-211 HMLNGEQEM
+211 HMLNGEQAM
-220 DERAWL
+220 GERAWL
-226 DKVWQNVES
+226 EKVWQNVES

-240 EDKLDVS
+240 EDKLDIS

-264 KLKTEGYI
+264 KLKAEGYI

-283 TSNMQA
+283 SSDMQA

-299 ANLTT
+299 ANLAT

-310 SLAMPVTHSSH
+310 SLAMPVTQSSH
-321 ENPRMTTRNLSSP
+321 KDPRMTTRNLSSP
-334 ISLTINSDDVRL
+334 ISLTIDSDDVRL
-346 AQVNCFFGG
+346 TQVNCFFGG
-355 DTIKTSVKDN
+355 DPIETSLEEN
-365 VLSFNLS
+365 VLTFTLD
-372 ETLPVGRSRVNCTAP
+372 ETLPIGRSRVNCTAP
-387 SKTQAGRYYWYSTP
+387 SNAQSGRYYWYSTP
-401 FFVADEKGNYPD
+401 FFVADEDGNYPD

>member
-1 MLSNLIGHSV
+1 MLLNLIRHSV

-16 TNTLIQ
+16 TNNVIQ
-22 NKVKNR
+22 NRTTSRTRLK
-28 ISLNVLSSMLVG
+28 ILSSMLAGIFNVLL
-40 VFSALFFGSSFA
+40 VSPSIA
-52 SGAALYT
+52 SGSD
-59 AANPVSSITP
+59 ANPVADATSTTTEQSGNNI
-69 NMQDEG
+69 D
-75 GASSKPGISIVP
+75 SIVSTTP

-116 EYLDAHHTVVPLQ
+116 EYLDAHHTVVSLQ

-137 NTTLPE
+137 NSTLPE
-143 KAVAITFDDG
+143 NAVAITFDDG
-153 YANILSNAHPILADL
+153 YANILDNAHPILADL
-168 GFPYAIFIN
+168 GFPYTVFIN

-211 HMLNGEQEM
+211 HMLNGEQAM
-220 DERAWL
+220 GERAWL
-226 DKVWQNVES
+226 EKVWQNVES

-240 EDKLDVS
+240 EDKLDIS

-264 KLKTEGYI
+264 KLKAEGYI

-283 TSNMQA
+283 SSDMQA

-299 ANLTT
+299 ANLAT

-310 SLAMPVTHSSH
+310 SLAMPVTQSSH
-321 ENPRMTTRNLSSP
+321 KDPRMTTRNLSSP
-334 ISLTINSDDVRL
+334 ISLTIDSDDVRL
-346 AQVNCFFGG
+346 TQVNCFFGG
-355 DTIKTSVKDN
+355 DPIETSLEEN
-365 VLSFNLS
+365 VLTFTLD

-387 SKTQAGRYYWYSTP
+387 SNAQSGRYYWYSTP
-401 FFVADEKGNYPD
+401 FFVADENGNYPD

>member
-1 MLSNLIGHSV
+1 MLLNLIRHSV

-16 TNTLIQ
+16 TNNVIQ
-22 NKVKNR
+22 NRTTSRTRLK
-28 ISLNVLSSMLVG
+28 ILSSMLAGIFNVLL
-40 VFSALFFGSSFA
+40 VSPSIA
-52 SGAALYT
+52 SGSD
-59 AANPVSSITP
+59 ANPVADATSSTKEQSGNNI
-69 NMQDEG
+69 D
-75 GASSKPGISIVP
+75 SIVSTTP

-116 EYLDAHHTVVPLQ
+116 EYLDAHHTVVSLQ

-137 NTTLPE
+137 NSTLPE
-143 KAVAITFDDG
+143 NAVAITFDDG
-153 YANILSNAHPILADL
+153 YANILDNAHPILADL
-168 GFPYAIFIN
+168 GFPYTVFIN

-211 HMLNGEQEM
+211 HMLNGEQAM
-220 DERAWL
+220 GERAWL
-226 DKVWQNVES
+226 EKVWQNVES

-240 EDKLDVS
+240 EDKLDIS

-264 KLKTEGYI
+264 KLKAEGYI

-283 TSNMQA
+283 SSDMQA

-299 ANLTT
+299 ANLAT

-310 SLAMPVTHSSH
+310 SLAMPVTQSSH
-321 ENPRMTTRNLSSP
+321 KDPRMTTRNLSSP
-334 ISLTINSDDVRL
+334 ISLTIDSDDVRL
-346 AQVNCFFGG
+346 TQVNCFFGG
-355 DTIKTSVKDN
+355 DPIETSLEEN
-365 VLSFNLS
+365 VLTFTLD

-387 SKTQAGRYYWYSTP
+387 SNAQSGRYYWYSTP
-401 FFVADEKGNYPD
+401 FFVADENGNYPD

>member
-1 MLSNLIGHSV
+1 MLLNLIRHSV

-16 TNTLIQ
+16 TNNVIQ
-22 NKVKNR
+22 NRTTSRTRLK
-28 ISLNVLSSMLVG
+28 ILSSMLAGIFNVLL
-40 VFSALFFGSSFA
+40 VSPSIA
-52 SGAALYT
+52 SGSD
-59 AANPVSSITP
+59 ANPVADATSTTKEQSGSNIDSSLSTT
-69 NMQDEG
+69 
-75 GASSKPGISIVP
+75 P

-116 EYLDAHHTVVPLQ
+116 EYLDAHHTVVSLQ

-137 NTTLPE
+137 NSTLPE
-143 KAVAITFDDG
+143 NAVAITFDDG
-153 YANILSNAHPILADL
+153 YANILDNAHPILADL
-168 GFPYAIFIN
+168 GFPYTVFIN

-211 HMLNGEQEM
+211 HMLNGEQAM
-220 DERAWL
+220 GERAWL
-226 DKVWQNVES
+226 EKVWQNVES

-240 EDKLDVS
+240 EDKLDIS

-264 KLKTEGYI
+264 KLKAEGYI
-272 GFGQHSGAVGP
+272 GFGQHSGAVGL
-283 TSNMQA
+283 SSDMQA

-299 ANLTT
+299 ANLAT

-310 SLAMPVTHSSH
+310 SLAMPVTQSSH
-321 ENPRMTTRNLSSP
+321 KDPRMTTRNLSSP
-334 ISLTINSDDVRL
+334 ISLTIDSDDVRL
-346 AQVNCFFGG
+346 TQVNCFFGG
-355 DTIKTSVKDN
+355 DPIETSLEEN
-365 VLSFNLS
+365 VLTFTLD

-387 SKTQAGRYYWYSTP
+387 SNAQSGRYYWYSTP
-401 FFVADEKGNYPD
+401 FFVADENGNYPD

>member
-1 MLSNLIGHSV
+1 MLLNLIRHSV

-16 TNTLIQ
+16 TNNVIQ
-22 NKVKNR
+22 NRTTSRTRLK
-28 ISLNVLSSMLVG
+28 ILSSMLAGIFNVLL
-40 VFSALFFGSSFA
+40 VSPSIA
-52 SGAALYT
+52 SGSDAT
-59 AANPVSSITP
+59 PVADATSTTKEQSGSNIDSSVSTT
-69 NMQDEG
+69 
-75 GASSKPGISIVP
+75 P

-116 EYLDAHHTVVPLQ
+116 EYLDAHHTVVSLQ

-143 KAVAITFDDG
+143 NAVAITFDDG
-153 YANILSNAHPILADL
+153 YANILDNAHPILADL
-168 GFPYAIFIN
+168 GFPYTVFIN

-211 HMLNGEQEM
+211 HMLNGEQAM
-220 DERAWL
+220 GERAWL
-226 DKVWQNVES
+226 EKVWQNVES

-240 EDKLDVS
+240 EDKLDIS

-264 KLKTEGYI
+264 KLKAEGYI
-272 GFGQHSGAVGP
+272 GFGQHSGAVGL
-283 TSNMQA
+283 SSDMQA

-299 ANLTT
+299 ANLAT

-310 SLAMPVTHSSH
+310 SLAMPVTQSSH
-321 ENPRMTTRNLSSP
+321 KDPRMTARNLSSP
-334 ISLTINSDDVRL
+334 ISLTIDSDDVRL
-346 AQVNCFFGG
+346 TQVNCFFGG
-355 DTIKTSVKDN
+355 DPIETSLEEN
-365 VLSFNLS
+365 VLTFTLD

-387 SKTQAGRYYWYSTP
+387 SNAQSGRYYWYSTP
-401 FFVADEKGNYPD
+401 FFVADENGNYPD

>member
-1 MLSNLIGHSV
+1 V

-16 TNTLIQ
+16 TNNVIQ
-22 NKVKNR
+22 NRTTSRTRLK
-28 ISLNVLSSMLVG
+28 ILSSMLAGIFNVLL
-40 VFSALFFGSSFA
+40 VSPSIA
-52 SGAALYT
+52 SGSD
-59 AANPVSSITP
+59 ANPVADATSTIKEQSGNNIDSSVSTT
-69 NMQDEG
+69 
-75 GASSKPGISIVP
+75 P

-116 EYLDAHHTVVPLQ
+116 EYLDAHHTVVSLQ

-143 KAVAITFDDG
+143 NAVAITFDDG
-153 YANILSNAHPILADL
+153 YANILDNAHPILADL
-168 GFPYAIFIN
+168 GFPYTVFIN

-211 HMLNGEQEM
+211 HMLNGEQAM
-220 DERAWL
+220 GERAWL
-226 DKVWQNVES
+226 EKVWQNVES

-240 EDKLDVS
+240 EDKLDIS

-264 KLKTEGYI
+264 KLKAEGYI

-283 TSNMQA
+283 SSDMQA

-299 ANLTT
+299 ANLAT

-310 SLAMPVTHSSH
+310 SLAMPVTQSSH
-321 ENPRMTTRNLSSP
+321 KDPRMTARNLSSP
-334 ISLTINSDDVRL
+334 ISLTIDSDDVRL
-346 AQVNCFFGG
+346 TQVNCFFGG
-355 DTIKTSVKDN
+355 DPIETSLEEN
-365 VLSFNLS
+365 VLTFTLD

-387 SKTQAGRYYWYSTP
+387 SNAQSGRYYWYSTP
-401 FFVADEKGNYPD
+401 FFVADEDGNYPD

>member
-1 MLSNLIGHSV
+1 MLLNLIRHSV

-16 TNTLIQ
+16 TNNVIQ
-22 NKVKNR
+22 NRAMNR
-28 ISLNVLSSMLVG
+28 ARLKALTAMFLA
-40 VFSALFFGSSFA
+40 VFSVVLVAPSLAAGS
-52 SGAALYT
+52 AADAT
-59 AANPVSSITP
+59 SNTKEQSQDNIKAKVSTT
-69 NMQDEG
+69 
-75 GASSKPGISIVP
+75 P

-116 EYLDAHHTVVPLQ
+116 EYLDAHHTVVSLQ

-143 KAVAITFDDG
+143 NAVAITFDDG
-153 YANILSNAHPILADL
+153 YANILDNAHPILAEF
-168 GFPYAIFIN
+168 GFPYTVFIN
-177 PDEIGVGPKQ
+177 PDEIGVGPQQ
-187 LTWEQVIAMHNDG
+187 LTWEQVIAMQNDG

-220 DERAWL
+220 GERTWL
-226 DKVWQNVES
+226 EKVWQNVER

-240 EDKLDVS
+240 EDKLDIS

-264 KLKTEGYI
+264 KLKEEGYI

-283 TSNMQA
+283 TSDMQA

-299 ANLTT
+299 ANLAT

-321 ENPRMTTRNLSSP
+321 DNPRMKTRTLSSP
-334 ISLTINSDDVRL
+334 ISLTIDSDDVRIT
-346 AQVNCFFGG
+346 QVNCFFGG
-355 DTIKTSVKDN
+355 DPIKTSVQDN
-365 VLSFNLS
+365 VLTFRLS
-372 ETLPVGRSRVNCTAP
+372 KTLPVGRSRVNCTAP
-387 SKTQAGRYYWYSTP
+387 SNTHAGRYYWYSTP

>member
-1 MLSNLIGHSV
+1 MLLNLIRHSV

-16 TNTLIQ
+16 INNVIQ
-22 NKVKNR
+22 NRTTSRTRLK
-28 ISLNVLSSMLVG
+28 ILSPMLAGIFNVLLVSPSIASS
-40 VFSALFFGSSFA
+40 SD
-52 SGAALYT
+52 
-59 AANPVSSITP
+59 ANPVADATSTTKEQSGSNIDSSVSTT
-69 NMQDEG
+69 
-75 GASSKPGISIVP
+75 P

-116 EYLDAHHTVVPLQ
+116 EYLDAHHTVVSLQ

-143 KAVAITFDDG
+143 NAVAITFDDG
-153 YANILSNAHPILADL
+153 YANILDNAHPILADL
-168 GFPYAIFIN
+168 GFPYTVFIN

-211 HMLNGEQEM
+211 HMLNGEQAM
-220 DERAWL
+220 GERAWL
-226 DKVWQNVES
+226 EKVWQNVES

-240 EDKLDVS
+240 EDKLDIS

-264 KLKTEGYI
+264 KLKAEGYI

-283 TSNMQA
+283 SSDMQA

-299 ANLTT
+299 ANLAT

-310 SLAMPVTHSSH
+310 SLAMPVTQSSH
-321 ENPRMTTRNLSSP
+321 KDPRMTTRNLSSP
-334 ISLTINSDDVRL
+334 ISLTIDSDDVRL
-346 AQVNCFFGG
+346 TQVNCFFGG
-355 DTIKTSVKDN
+355 DPIETSLEEN
-365 VLSFNLS
+365 VLTFTLD
-372 ETLPVGRSRVNCTAP
+372 ETLPIGRSRVNCTAP
-387 SKTQAGRYYWYSTP
+387 SNAQSGRYYWYSTP
-401 FFVADEKGNYPD
+401 FFVADEDGNYPD

>member
-1 MLSNLIGHSV
+1 MLMRLIRHSV

-16 TNTLIQ
+16 TNNVIQ
-22 NKVKNR
+22 NRTTSRTRLK
-28 ISLNVLSSMLVG
+28 ILSSMLAGIFNVLL
-40 VFSALFFGSSFA
+40 VSPSIA
-52 SGAALYT
+52 SGSD
-59 AANPVSSITP
+59 ANPVADATSTTKEQSGSNIDSSVSTT
-69 NMQDEG
+69 
-75 GASSKPGISIVP
+75 P

-116 EYLDAHHTVVPLQ
+116 EYLDAHHTVVSLQ

-143 KAVAITFDDG
+143 NAVAITFDDG
-153 YANILSNAHPILADL
+153 YANILDNAHPILADL
-168 GFPYAIFIN
+168 GFPYTVFIN

-211 HMLNGEQEM
+211 HMLNGEQAM
-220 DERAWL
+220 GERAWL
-226 DKVWQNVES
+226 EKVWQNVES

-240 EDKLDVS
+240 EDKLDIS

-264 KLKTEGYI
+264 KLKAEGYI

-283 TSNMQA
+283 SSDMQA

-299 ANLTT
+299 ANLAT

-310 SLAMPVTHSSH
+310 SLAMPVTQSSH
-321 ENPRMTTRNLSSP
+321 KDPRMTTRNLSSP
-334 ISLTINSDDVRL
+334 ISLTIDSDDVRL
-346 AQVNCFFGG
+346 TQVNCFFGG
-355 DTIKTSVKDN
+355 DPIETSLEEN
-365 VLSFNLS
+365 VLTFTLD

-387 SKTQAGRYYWYSTP
+387 SNAQSGRYYWYSTP
-401 FFVADEKGNYPD
+401 FFVADENGNYPD